1 MKSEFEMLGL
11 LERYDGADDGISIKD
26 LAAIYRIDVARSLV
40 GQLLEKGYLAETK
53 IQWAYCRTPDVDRDT
68 IKYRLSEDGRDY
80 LRMCRNVRQHNADE
94 KSELQRNNAQSGRN
108 SFKQSLIVGI
118 ISPVLTLVI
127 EHWSAIVAFFKRF
140 IVK

>member
-11 LERYDGADDGISIKD
+11 LERYDGADDGISIND

-40 GQLLEKGYLAETK
+40 SQLLEKGYLAEEK

-68 IKYRLSEDGRDY
+68 IKYRLTEEGCDY

-94 KSELQRNNAQSGRN
+94 KSELQRNDAQSRRN

-118 ISPVLTLVI
+118 IGPVLTLVI

>member
-1 MKSEFEMLGL
+1 MKNEFEMLGL
-11 LERYDGADDGISIKD
+11 LERYDEADDGISIKD
-26 LAAIYRIDVARSLV
+26 LATIYRIDVARSLV

-80 LRMCRNVRQHNADE
+80 LRMKKKVREQEANNDAKLTNNNIKNGNDGIKMAFITAVISSAVAFIFAHIAD
-94 KSELQRNNAQSGRN
+94 
-108 SFKQSLIVGI
+108 I
-118 ISPVLTLVI
+118 I
-127 EHWSAIVAFFKRF
+127 AFFKRF